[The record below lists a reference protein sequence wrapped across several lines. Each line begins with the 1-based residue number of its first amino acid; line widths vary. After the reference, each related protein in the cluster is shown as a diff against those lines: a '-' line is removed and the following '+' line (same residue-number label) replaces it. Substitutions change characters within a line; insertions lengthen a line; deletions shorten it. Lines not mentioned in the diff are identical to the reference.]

1 MKNSV
6 LTSASGLS
14 GRHVLLPADQEF
26 ERERENASAEYVLEK
41 RNKQSSA
48 WTANVLLGRFG
59 QTGQLV
65 NQHVEILRRQETEIV
80 YIRLVLNHARE
91 KAQNPRI
98 V

>member
-6 LTSASGLS
+6 LSSANGVS
-14 GRHVLLPADQEF
+14 GRHVLSVADQEL
-26 ERERENASAEYVLEK
+26 ERERENASAESVLEK
-41 RNKQSSA
+41 RNKQNSA
-48 WTANVLLGRFG
+48 WTVNVLLGRFG

-65 NQHVEILRRQETEIV
+65 DQHVAILRRQETETV
-80 YIRLVLNHARE
+80 YIRLVLNHATE

>member
-6 LTSASGLS
+6 LSSANGVS
-14 GRHVLLPADQEF
+14 GRHVLSVADQEL

-48 WTANVLLGRFG
+48 WTANVLHGRFG

-65 NQHVEILRRQETEIV
+65 DQHVETLCRQETETV